1 MGGRGKGGRGP
12 SDEAIREA
20 GPHQDTPLPP
30 SLPCASD
37 KVPCLYFFIFF
48 INLCQD
54 GEASESRTGRQMT
67 LVGNH
72 AHTRARPST
81 VVLHTDLIG
90 KQFWEEHPDL
100 LGPKK

>member
-1 MGGRGKGGRGP
+1 
-12 SDEAIREA
+12 
-20 GPHQDTPLPP
+20 
-30 SLPCASD
+30 
-37 KVPCLYFFIFF
+37 
-48 INLCQD
+48 
-54 GEASESRTGRQMT
+54 MT